1 MGCGRGSVRSAL
13 TRYSA
18 SEVFT
23 YFPVPRYKCV
33 HGHVRQR
40 SCTGPG
46 LSIRMSHLREE
57 EAHGQRCRARAWPLV
72 VYGPLQSRGRRGG
85 GRRMSI
91 CTGGLENR
99 ARWPRDAVART
110 TAGPGGLHSKCPYR
124 DLPLVKAVHSAALR
138 NLVTARFSFRDFA
151 GAAKYMWISNEVC
164 RGEGKNRLRRI
175 GDAEIRHPFCSC
187 SCV

>member
-13 TRYSA
+13 TRHSA

-23 YFPVPRYKCV
+23 YFPVPRY
-33 HGHVRQR
+33 
-40 SCTGPG
+40 
-46 LSIRMSHLREE
+46 
-57 EAHGQRCRARAWPLV
+57 ARAWPLV

-110 TAGPGGLHSKCPYR
+110 TAGPRGLHSKCPYR

-138 NLVTARFSFRDFA
+138 NLLTARFSFRDFA

-175 GDAEIRHPFCSC
+175 GDAEIRDPLLLQLRLTG
-187 SCV
+187 